1 MSFLRLV
8 VFFVVSVVA
17 VSFDAVA
24 PVELP
29 TELLSDWSPVELE
42 VELLSDWSPVVVD
55 VLLLSDWSPV
65 DVVLS
70 MVRLERP
77 RRSMLGWN
85 VDVEPVTEFCVF
97 DVEPV
102 TDELDDELE
111 PEIDGLTVLVPDAL
125 ADGETLLLVEPLSL
139 PLAAPDAV
147 EPEVA

>member
-1 MSFLRLV
+1 M
-8 VFFVVSVVA
+8 
-17 VSFDAVA
+17 
-24 PVELP
+24 
-29 TELLSDWSPVELE
+29 
-42 VELLSDWSPVVVD
+42 
-55 VLLLSDWSPV
+55 LSDWSPV

-102 TDELDDELE
+102 IAEFDVALE
-111 PEIDGLTVLVPDAL
+111 PDTDGLTVLEPDAL
-125 ADGETLLLVEPLSL
+125 ADGDTLLLVEPLSL

-147 EPEVA
+147 EPEAA